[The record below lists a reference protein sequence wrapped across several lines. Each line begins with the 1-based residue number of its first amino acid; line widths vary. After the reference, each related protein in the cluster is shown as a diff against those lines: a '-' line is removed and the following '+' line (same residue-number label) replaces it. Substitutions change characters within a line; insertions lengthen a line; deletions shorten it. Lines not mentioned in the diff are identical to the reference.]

1 MVQFN
6 SCKERKSKGDSYM
19 KVKFTLYLTVDEFR
33 EILPIY
39 SPKLQKLFDELSKKL
54 ETSGLSE
61 KEAKIIVAKL
71 MLEELKSETLQ
82 VIL

>member
-1 MVQFN
+1 
-6 SCKERKSKGDSYM
+6 M

-54 ETSGLSE
+54 EKTSGLSE